1 MAKQKS
7 AQKLEWETP
16 PDRKPKLIGSGSH
29 IRTLLPNGL
38 VISRTGAVY
47 LTRKVPLQAVEN
59 AKSVNAKMEA
69 LEPLFEVLDELSTLV
84 PLGGPKMRHLMR
96 KNYRKYELF
105 GVNIPKAFDPKAAS
119 LEQKT
124 MLKEQFSNVLTDR
137 RLLLI
142 SVQLRDKIS
151 LDQGLKQAV
160 DSLVESMIYAEVP
173 LQDFE
178 ADRQRVEGILS
189 GAGLQVPTADEIKF
203 ADSFFNHGDHANVL
217 RLAHGE
223 HVHIF
228 ANEDSGLMAE
238 RAGLDDCSK
247 WPDIPGHHAL
257 SVASVNGFD
266 FDFIPPEDH
275 RAQWATALF
284 REDALAITIRGAI
297 EPAVVT
303 RAELRRRR
311 AQYISD
317 IDERVSQNKMDK
329 AEQEEH
335 LKLLENVETAYA
347 NDDAPA
353 TSVDTSI
360 LVVFDGVLDKLQGSV
375 SAVTDLRLVPDL
387 QAEALEEM
395 LPYSPFTVNPLLQDL
410 PVQTIA
416 ASGIQGLCQVGDSS
430 GAHIGFTENDRQAVY
445 ESGDSKIYK
454 QVEPLI
460 LNMGKTGS
468 GKSMFMVW
476 KAIQHHMSLTSKG
489 KPRPQVVI
497 DPKMGSD
504 YSKVFEFFGA
514 QIISLDDI
522 VKNDGIY
529 DPLRFAKTTD
539 AGISL
544 ATTMLIS
551 VNPWGVDKP
560 QAFESAL
567 LGALNYGVRNGARC
581 TGEALLKALHGQRI
595 DNEIFSKIM
604 EHRENSVMFQAIVGM
619 SPISEPLSL
628 HDGLTY
634 IRTGD
639 QYLDLPNPGL
649 KNFKDETSIE
659 QRVAM
664 SLVRMMVFGSMMAL
678 AYREGKVHLDE
689 SWVFLMAGQ
698 SELSI
703 ASRTARSMEV
713 TFDLY
718 SQTLT
723 DVVDAGLKQYVSR
736 GYLLGMDKEE
746 AKVAFDVFG
755 IEHNEQLLNRMSA
768 RANKDSGVVDDFD
781 NYVTYPNFDSFRPL
795 FQEERR
801 HGIVKKT
808 LVRGPLALVIDLSGK
823 IATTE
828 ITIPAPIAQLIEAR

>member
-7 AQKLEWETP
+7 TPTLEWENA
-16 PDRKPKLIGSGSH
+16 PDRKPRLIGSGSH

-47 LTRKVPLQAVEN
+47 LTRKVPLQAIEN
-59 AKSVNAKMEA
+59 SKSIEAKIDAMM
-69 LEPLFEVLDELSTLV
+69 PLFEVLDELSTLV

-96 KNYRKYELF
+96 KNYRRFEMIA
-105 GVNIPKAFDPKAAS
+105 VNIPKPFEPKAAS
-119 LEQKT
+119 LKQKVL
-124 MLKEQFSNVLTDR
+124 LKESFSDVLTDR
-137 RLLLI
+137 RYLLL

-151 LDQGLKQAV
+151 LDQGIKEAV

-178 ADRQRVEGILS
+178 ADRKRVEGILS
-189 GAGLQVPTADEIKF
+189 GAGLQIPTADEIKF
-203 ADSFFNHGDHANVL
+203 ADAFFNHGDHANVL

-228 ANEDSGLMAE
+228 DNEDSGLMAQ
-238 RAGLDDCSK
+238 RAGLDDCSQ

-266 FDFIPPEDH
+266 FDFIPPEDY

-284 REDALAITIRGAI
+284 REDALAITIRGSI

-311 AQYISD
+311 GQYISD
-317 IDERVSQNKMDK
+317 IEERVSQNKMNK
-329 AEQEEH
+329 VEQDEH
-335 LKLLENVETAYA
+335 LQLLEDVESAYS

-360 LVVFDGVLDKLQGSV
+360 LVVFDGVIDKVQSNI
-375 SAVTDLRLVPDL
+375 STVTDLRVVTDL

-395 LPYSPFTVNPLLQDL
+395 LPFSPFSVNPLLQDL
-410 PVQTIA
+410 PIQTIA
-416 ASGIQGLCQVGDSS
+416 ASGIQALCQVGDPS
-430 GAHIGFTENDRQAVY
+430 GAHVGFTENDRQAVY
-445 ESGDSKIYK
+445 ESPDSKLYK
-454 QVEPLI
+454 LAEPLI
-460 LNMGKTGS
+460 LNMGKTGT
-468 GKSMFMVW
+468 GKSSHMVW
-476 KAIQHHMSLTSKG
+476 KSIQHNMSFTSKG

-504 YSKVFEFFGA
+504 YSKAFEFFGA
-514 QIISLDDI
+514 QIVSLDDI

-529 DPLRFAKTTD
+529 DPLRFAKTADT
-539 AGISL
+539 GISL
-544 ATTMLIS
+544 AASMLIS
-551 VNPWGVDKP
+551 VNPWGVENP
-560 QAFESAL
+560 QVFESAL
-567 LGALNYGVRNGARC
+567 LGALNFGVRNGARC
-581 TGEALLKALHGQRI
+581 TGEALVIALHGQRL
-595 DNEIFSKIM
+595 DNDIFHKIM
-604 EHRENSVMFQAIVGM
+604 DHRENSVVFQAIVGL
-619 SPISEPLSL
+619 SPVSEPLSL

-639 QYLDLPNPGL
+639 QYLDLPDPSKMRGNEQP
-649 KNFKDETSIE
+649 SIE

-664 SLVRMMVFGSMMAL
+664 ALVRMMVFGSMMAL

-689 SWVFLMAGQ
+689 SWIFLMGG
-698 SELSI
+698 SGELSM

-723 DVVDAGLKQYVSR
+723 DVVAAGLKQYVSR
-736 GYLLGMDKEE
+736 AYLFGMDKEE
-746 AKVAFDVFG
+746 AKAAFDVFG
-755 IEHNEQLLNRMSA
+755 IEHDEHLLNRMSA
-768 RANKDSGVVDDFD
+768 RAQKDVGVVDDFD
-781 NYVTYPNFDSFRPL
+781 NYVKQPNYESFRPL
-795 FQEERR
+795 FREERKR
-801 HGIVKKT
+801 GVVKRE
-808 LVRGPLALVIDLSGK
+808 LVRGPLAVVTDLAGK
-823 IATTE
+823 MAVTE
-828 ITIPAPIAQLIEAR
+828 VTIPKAVMALIDTK